1 MNRILSKKQEICSQ
15 IMALDIEQLEELTD
29 MIEIGAIPGMTT
41 PKVALTCRRCEKLY
55 GDCSGNREECIRR
68 YRAYMVFE
76 KSHTRSIT

>member
-41 PKVALTCRRCEKLY
+41 PKVALTCRRCEKTL
-55 GDCSGNREECIRR
+55 RR
-68 YRAYMVFE
+68 LQRKQGRMYQKV
-76 KSHTRSIT
+76 